1 LASSCFYS
9 FSYSLWILYRKAS
22 QIASWLLALGNCSVE
37 SYWCRC
43 WALIGQ
49 RKTIKKPVGKWK
61 SFSKRTRIIWHFGF
75 L

>member
-43 WALIGQ
+43 WALIG
-49 RKTIKKPVGKWK
+49 
-61 SFSKRTRIIWHFGF
+61 
-75 L
+75 